1 MVPHGPRLRGMSMSR
16 LAPLAAVAGL
26 AAALIG
32 IVTVAS
38 AVGGVSPEP
47 GPVCATSGP
56 ISGLSNA
63 QAQNARTVVAAATNQ
78 GGGRAAL
85 IALMTGL
92 AESDLLVPANPNDPA
107 GAAFPNEGVGHDH
120 DSLGIFQ
127 QRPSWGTANQ
137 RMDPIASTNLF
148 VAALLSHTGWD
159 AVEPWRAAQDV
170 QRSAFDGRP
179 LLANGFSSVFGG
191 NYLAQIDRARAF
203 LDVIQI
209 DADKLDCG
217 GGGGDLPVGP
227 LGLSGLPTTYTIPPT
242 TSQPARIAVTF
253 SLAQRGKP
261 YLWGGIGPDSYDCS
275 GLTLRAWS
283 RAGQRLGRTTWDQI
297 KAGSPTSQSA
307 LQPGDLVFTPG
318 SDGTLASPG
327 HMGMFIGRGLVI
339 HAPKTGDVIKVVTFS
354 SFTANGISGL
364 RHIA

>member
-1 MVPHGPRLRGMSMSR
+1 MWR
-16 LAPLAAVAGL
+16 LAPVAAVTCL

-32 IVTVAS
+32 FVTVAS
-38 AVGGVSPEP
+38 AVGAASPGP

-63 QAQNARTVVAAATNQ
+63 QAQNARTVAAAATSQ

-92 AESDLLVPANPNDPA
+92 AESNLLVLSNPNDPA
-107 GAAFPNEGVGHDH
+107 GGAFPSQGVGHDH

-127 QRPSWGTANQ
+127 QRPSWGTASQ
-137 RMDPIASTNLF
+137 RMDPIASTTLF
-148 VAALLSHTGWD
+148 VAALLSHQGWD
-159 AVEPWRAAQDV
+159 VVEPWRAAQDV
-170 QRSAFDGRP
+170 QHSAFDGRP

-191 NYLAQIDRARAF
+191 NYLAQIDRAMAF

-217 GGGGDLPVGP
+217 GGGGDLPLGP
-227 LGLSGLPTTYTIPPT
+227 LGLSGLPTTYTIPST

-253 SLAQRGKP
+253 ALAQRGKP
-261 YLWGGIGPDSYDCS
+261 YLWGGTGPDGYDCS
-275 GLTLRAWS
+275 GLMLQAWA
-283 RAGQRLGRTTWDQI
+283 RAGQPLGRTTWDQI
-297 KAGSPTSQSA
+297 KDGTPTSRFA
-307 LQPGDLVFTPG
+307 LLPGDLVLTPG
-318 SDGTLASPG
+318 GDGTLASPG
-327 HMGMFIGRGLVI
+327 HVGMFIGQGLVI
-339 HAPKTGDVIKVVTFS
+339 HAPRTGDVIKVVTFS

-364 RHIA
+364 RHVA

>member
-1 MVPHGPRLRGMSMSR
+1 MVPHEPRLRDMSMSR
-16 LAPLAAVAGL
+16 LAPLAAVACL

-32 IVTVAS
+32 FVTVAS
-38 AVGGVSPEP
+38 AVGGVSQEP

-92 AESDLLVPANPNDPA
+92 AESDLLVLANPNDPA
-107 GAAFPNEGVGHDH
+107 GGAFPSQGVGHDH

-127 QRPSWGTANQ
+127 QRPSWGTASQ

-148 VAALLSHTGWD
+148 VGSLRSHTGWD
-159 AVEPWRAAQDV
+159 VVEPWRAAQDV
-170 QRSAFDGRP
+170 QRSAFDGHP
-179 LLANGFSSVFGG
+179 VLTNGFSAVYGG

-209 DADKLDCG
+209 DGDRLDCG
-217 GGGGDLPVGP
+217 GGSGDPPAGP
-227 LGLSGLPTTYTIPPT
+227 LAPSGLPATYEIPPA
-242 TSQPARIAVTF
+242 TSAQARIAVTF
-253 SLAQRGKP
+253 ALAQRGKP
-261 YLWGGIGPDSYDCS
+261 YQWGGTGPDSYDCS
-275 GLTLRAWS
+275 GLTLQAWS

-327 HMGMFIGRGLVI
+327 HMGMFIGHGLVI
-339 HAPKTGDVIKVVTFS
+339 HAPRTGDVIKVVTFS
-354 SFTANGISGL
+354 SFTANGIAGM
-364 RHIA
+364 RHVA